1 MNIMLTR
8 VLLSQNTIETLPYDY
23 YGFNENYYSCQGF
36 KIEPHLSRATVYYIL
51 EPRKCENINRNLVIF
66 VPGWPVMIT
75 DIYYFWLEHLVKR
88 GNVVLFAPYLPFRN
102 SQRYTDIVYSITI
115 DAFDTLKRKKVNF
128 NNIAVPGHSSGGAI
142 AMNIASRLS
151 NNDLYP
157 PVKVIMPVE
166 PGNGSYIRDN
176 HLIPLAT
183 GFNLEDLN
191 NLNENTLLLIIHG
204 SSSSDEFLTNALNIY
219 DSTINIPSENKNILM
234 FNTTKNGNYELRA
247 NHFLPTSWGFI
258 PGIGIGSETLPFIF
272 SFIDFFDLSFNLFHV
287 DILDYKLWYLFD
299 ALMDAAFYNR
309 RREDALGGTDRQT
322 FIGYWPDGSE
332 IDRLTLI
339 K

>member
-1 MNIMLTR
+1 
-8 VLLSQNTIETLPYDY
+8 
-23 YGFNENYYSCQGF
+23 
-36 KIEPHLSRATVYYIL
+36 
-51 EPRKCENINRNLVIF
+51 
-66 VPGWPVMIT
+66 
-75 DIYYFWLEHLVKR
+75 
-88 GNVVLFAPYLPFRN
+88 
-102 SQRYTDIVYSITI
+102 
-115 DAFDTLKRKKVNF
+115 
-128 NNIAVPGHSSGGAI
+128 
-142 AMNIASRLS
+142 
-151 NNDLYP
+151 
-157 PVKVIMPVE
+157 
-166 PGNGSYIRDN
+166 
-176 HLIPLAT
+176 
-183 GFNLEDLN
+183 
-191 NLNENTLLLIIHG
+191 
-204 SSSSDEFLTNALNIY
+204 
-219 DSTINIPSENKNILM
+219 M